1 MIVNNVE
8 GVQYLP
14 SPETEEAD
22 SGLRYLCAFL
32 LALVLATFAQAQQR
46 WTRTY
51 GGVWGEYG
59 RSAQQTADSGYV
71 VAGYTESYGAG
82 YTDFYLVKT
91 SSSGDT
97 LWTRTFGDSG
107 YQSAYSVR
115 QTADRGYV
123 MTGVTMPPWGT
134 SFDVRIVKTNA
145 SGGQAWAKT
154 YGGASDDQGFD
165 VRQTQDG
172 GHIIAGGT
180 RSYGAGTW
188 DILLIRTTASGD
200 SVWIK
205 AIGDAG
211 YEVGYSVL
219 QTVDGGY
226 AIAGYTS
233 DIGGFNEDVYLVKTS
248 ASGDTVWTRRYGGT
262 GDDEGLCVDQTAD
275 GGYIITGLAHL
286 PGPSDISLY
295 LVRTNGSGDTL
306 WTRTYGGPNHDVG
319 NSVQQ
324 TSDGGFI
331 VAGTTYRSVG
341 DADAYLI
348 RTDSLGDTLWTRF
361 FGGTGVDGGSSV
373 RQTLDGGYIVGGR
386 TTSFGAG
393 NDDVWLIK
401 TDANGS
407 AAVQEPQGSRPNVR
421 GDLYATPNPFA
432 AFTRVPGHEA
442 ERFEVYDASGK
453 GSGTYPG
460 NRIGEG
466 LAPAVYFVRPV
477 GKHAR
482 SLRVV
487 KAASGR

>member
-22 SGLRYLCAFL
+22 SGLRYLCALL

-59 RSAQQTADSGYV
+59 RSVQQTADSGYV

-91 SSSGDT
+91 NGYGDT
-97 LWTRTFGDSG
+97 IWTRTYGDTG
-107 YQSAYSVR
+107 YQSAYVVR

-123 MTGVTMPPWGT
+123 MTGVTMPPAGT
-134 SFDVRIVKTNA
+134 GFDVRVVKTSV
-145 SGGQAWAKT
+145 SGGAAWTKT
-154 YGGASDDQGFD
+154 YGGPSDDQGRD
-165 VRQTQDG
+165 IRQTADG
-172 GHIIAGGT
+172 GCIVVGCT
-180 RSYGAGTW
+180 RSFGSGMD
-188 DILLIRTTASGD
+188 DIMLIKMTGSGD

-205 AIGDAG
+205 AIGGFGSDIG
-211 YEVGYSVL
+211 CSVL
-219 QTVDGGY
+219 ETPDQGY
-226 AIAGYTS
+226 VIAGLTS
-233 DIGGFNEDVYLVKTS
+233 DIGGLNEDVYLVKTS
-248 ASGDTVWTRRYGGT
+248 PSGDTVWTRRYGGT

-286 PGPSDISLY
+286 PGPGDISLY

-306 WTRTYGGPNHDVG
+306 WTRTYGGPYHDVG

-324 TSDGGFI
+324 TSDGGYI
-331 VAGTTYRSVG
+331 IAGTTYRSVG

-373 RQTLDGGYIVGGR
+373 RQTLDGGYIVSGR

-393 NDDVWLIK
+393 NGDIWLIK

-407 AAVQEPQGSRPNVR
+407 AAVAEAGGGRPKAS
-421 GDLYATPNPFA
+421 GDLDVVPNPFTSSA
-432 AFTRVPGHEA
+432 RVPGHEA
-442 ERFEVYDASGK
+442 ERFEVHDASGRR
-453 GSGTYPG
+453 SGTYPG
-460 NRIGEG
+460 NRLGEG
-466 LAPAVYFVRPV
+466 LPPAVYFVRAV
-477 GKHAR
+477 AEHGR
-482 SLRVV
+482 SVRVV
-487 KAASGR
+487 KTASGQ